1 MPTPRTFLGCWRFDV
16 VDDVDAV
23 DVVIDVVGVF
33 GAGPTD
39 PGMANVVP
47 RPALAEYLR
56 ADVDQRLP
64 AGCAVFATN
73 PVRIRYGTRQLVVLR
88 QDVLTK
94 MCRNAIHFPHG
105 DDIPSQVPSLIFSSF
120 LGVCVCV
127 CVCVC
132 PSWRFLGCDD
142 DRSIARFLA
151 IAAND
156 VPIQR
161 NLSH

>member
-127 CVCVC
+127 CVC